1 MALTVLSKRLWLS
14 GMLIELTKGEYIM
27 TYILIAVMFTIGFI
41 ILDDNM
47 PDGHA

>member
-1 MALTVLSKRLWLS
+1 MKLTGSPSGGPFCVYTTHYRRLH
-14 GMLIELTKGEYIM
+14 IM
-27 TYILIAVMFTIGFI
+27 TFILLAVMFTLCFI